1 MRKKP
6 LLLGGIL
13 ALLVVAA
20 AALFWPRT
28 LSQTM
33 GGDFA
38 PHQLTAI
45 QADLTSPVQETRT
58 LQLTPQDPAF
68 QQLLALLESS
78 RYVFW
83 YPGSGPRQV
92 TLGYTVT
99 LTFSQEMAVSTLTL
113 CGDKAIDIYNGS
125 QKACR
130 ATGGQAFQEEVLD
143 FLLSQPAT

>member
-1 MRKKP
+1 MRKKT

-28 LSQTM
+28 LPQAM
-33 GGDFA
+33 GGDFDPA
-38 PHQLTAI
+38 QLTAI
-45 QADLTSPVQETRT
+45 QADLTAPGQETRT
-58 LQLTPQDPAF
+58 LQLSPQDPAF
-68 QQLLALLESS
+68 QQLLDLLDST

-92 TLGYTVT
+92 TLEYTVA

-113 CGDKAIDIYNGS
+113 CGDKAIDLSNGS
-125 QKACR
+125 PKAYR
-130 ATGGQAFQEEVLD
+130 ATGGPAFQEEVLD
-143 FLLSQPAT
+143 FLLRLPVG